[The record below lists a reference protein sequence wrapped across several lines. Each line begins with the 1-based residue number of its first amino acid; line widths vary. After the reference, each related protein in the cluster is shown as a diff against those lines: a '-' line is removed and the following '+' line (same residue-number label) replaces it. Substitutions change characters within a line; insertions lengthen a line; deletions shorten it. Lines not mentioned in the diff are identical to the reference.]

1 MCNFHYA
8 EMSIIASQVMK
19 FVNFTKIQK
28 PKNLENKI
36 FFLQIKKFINYTQR
50 AFSWQK
56 ILL

>member
-1 MCNFHYA
+1 M
-8 EMSIIASQVMK
+8 ASQVMK